1 MRPVAASL
9 CIGGAAFFLLAGYEF
24 ARSASSS
31 LFIGKYGAGSLP
43 FVMALSPVGTLAFLY
58 SYGIL
63 LSWLKPRAT
72 LAITTLLSGGG
83 LLACYLLIVENIGWG
98 TALLFILREAY
109 IVVLIEQYWSFI
121 DSTLSEKQAQ
131 RYNGPICG
139 FASIGA
145 IAGSTFVGFFAK
157 HFGTE
162 VFIVMAAGMALPA
175 AGFGVLAYR
184 LGGEPS
190 DDHQI
195 PKTNQLGWSLF
206 SRYQALSVMFFIIVA
221 TQVISTTLDVRFSLL
236 LEQTKALT
244 DERTSYLGFFWTS
257 VNTASFV
264 LQFAIAPIVLAKLR
278 PTIILAII
286 PAVHIVTSGI
296 LLIHPSLFIA
306 SIAFLVFKSIDYS
319 IFRAAKELL
328 YLPLPFAARYRSK
341 QLIDAFGYRTS
352 KGITSIVIA
361 TAREGLH
368 SPSYLYPILAIAAS
382 LLWLVMVI
390 GRLFR
395 SPANRKDHVS

>member
-139 FASIGA
+139 LASIGA
-145 IAGSTFVGFFAK
+145 
-157 HFGTE
+157 
-162 VFIVMAAGMALPA
+162 MALPA
-175 AGFGVLAYR
+175 AGFAVLAYR

-221 TQVISTTLDVRFSLL
+221 TQVISTTLDVHFSLL

-286 PAVHIVTSGI
+286 PAVHIVTSGV